1 MRRHRIV
8 GTGLF
13 ALDVILDAD
22 SRRLGSALGG
32 SSGNVLSILGAL
44 GWTATPVTR
53 LGRDSMGQQLHHEL
67 KEVGADLRFVD
78 LSPSHRTNVIYQHQ
92 LAFSDGDSGTHRFSF
107 VCPSCGEKH
116 RPVVDCGSDLV
127 HKVLAGQSSTDV
139 FYLDRPT
146 REGYD
151 LARSYRASGA
161 MVVFEPSTEGD
172 DPELFSAILKH
183 SHIVK
188 YAEERFQSLS
198 LRLPDSVAFE
208 IQTLGERGLRFRS
221 VFSDSSWQ
229 HLAAFRV
236 PHVQDT
242 AGAGDWCTAGLL
254 FSLLQQQHPG
264 QDWRS
269 IQNLK
274 LASALSFG
282 QALSSLNC
290 LTRGARGLLQALDV
304 PEILALADSLCDSQG
319 GARRAVE
326 VDRLN
331 LLGRQLSSFHDQGAL
346 RSLPA
351 CCHPRG

>member
-13 ALDVILDAD
+13 ALDVILDTD

-44 GWTATPVTR
+44 GWMATPVTR
-53 LGRDSMGQQLHHEL
+53 FGRDYMGQQLHHEL
-67 KEVGADLRFVD
+67 EEIGADLRFVD

-92 LAFSDGDSGTHRFSF
+92 LTSSDGDFGTHRFSF

-127 HKVLAGQSSTDV
+127 HKALAGQASTDV

-146 REGYD
+146 REGYE
-151 LARSYRASGA
+151 LACSYRASGA
-161 MVVFEPSTEGD
+161 MVVFEPSLEGD
-172 DPELFSAILKH
+172 DPELFSAILEH

-198 LRLPDSVAFE
+198 LRLPDSVAVE
-208 IQTLGERGLRFRS
+208 IQTLGGKGLRFRS
-221 VFSDSSWQ
+221 VCSDSSWQ
-229 HLAAFRV
+229 HLDAFSV

-254 FSLLQQQHPG
+254 FSLLQRPPG
-264 QDWRS
+264 DWRS
-269 IQNLK
+269 IQLRE

-290 LTRGARGLLQALDV
+290 LTRGARGLLQVLDV
-304 PEILALADSLCDSQG
+304 PEILALAKGLCISREGTQHT
-319 GARRAVE
+319 VE
-326 VDRLN
+326 ADRLEA
-331 LLGRQLSSFHDQGAL
+331 LGRRQTSFYG
-346 RSLPA
+346 RETNSLPA
-351 CCHPRG
+351 CCHPHG

>member
-13 ALDVILDAD
+13 ALDVILDTD

-53 LGRDSMGQQLHHEL
+53 FGRDRMGQQLRHEL
-67 KEVGADLRFVD
+67 EEIGADLRFVD

-92 LAFSDGDSGTHRFSF
+92 LVSSDGDFGTHRFSF

-127 HKVLAGQSSTDV
+127 HKALAGQASTDV

-146 REGYD
+146 REGYE
-151 LARSYRASGA
+151 LARFYHTSGA
-161 MVVFEPSTEGD
+161 LVVFEPSMEGD

-198 LRLPDSVAFE
+198 SRMPDSVVVE
-208 IQTLGERGLRFRS
+208 IQTLGARGLRFRAGC
-221 VFSDSSWQ
+221 SSYAWR
-229 HLAAFRV
+229 HLDAFVV

-242 AGAGDWCTAGLL
+242 AGAGDWCTAGVL
-254 FSLLQQQHPG
+254 FSLLQRPPR
-264 QDWRS
+264 DWLS
-269 IQNLK
+269 IQFHE

-290 LTRGARGLLQALDV
+290 LTQGARGLLQALDV
-304 PEILALADSLCDSQG
+304 PEILALANGLCIDRD
-319 GARRAVE
+319 GARRTVE
-326 VDRLN
+326 ADRLN
-331 LLGRQLSSFHDQGAL
+331 LLDRQLASFYDRAAFS
-346 RSLPA
+346 SLPA

>member
-13 ALDVILDAD
+13 ALDVILDTD

-53 LGRDSMGQQLHHEL
+53 FGRDCMGQQLHHEL
-67 KEVGADLRFVD
+67 KEIGADLRFVD
-78 LSPSHRTNVIYQHQ
+78 LSASHRTNVIYQHQ
-92 LAFSDGDSGTHRFSF
+92 LASSDGDFGTHRFSF
-107 VCPSCGEKH
+107 ACPSCGEKH

-127 HKVLAGQSSTDV
+127 HKVLAGQASTDV

-198 LRLPDSVAFE
+198 LRIPDSVAVE
-208 IQTLGERGLRFRS
+208 IQTLGEKGLRFRS
-221 VFSDSSWQ
+221 VCSDSSWR
-229 HLAAFRV
+229 HLDAFRISR
-236 PHVQDT
+236 VQDT

-254 FSLLQQQHPG
+254 FSLLQRPP

-269 IQNLK
+269 IQLLE

-304 PEILALADSLCDSQG
+304 PEILALAGGLCDGRG

-326 VDRLN
+326 ADRLN
-331 LLGRQLSSFHDQGAL
+331 LLSRQQASFHDRDAFS
-346 RSLPA
+346 SLPT